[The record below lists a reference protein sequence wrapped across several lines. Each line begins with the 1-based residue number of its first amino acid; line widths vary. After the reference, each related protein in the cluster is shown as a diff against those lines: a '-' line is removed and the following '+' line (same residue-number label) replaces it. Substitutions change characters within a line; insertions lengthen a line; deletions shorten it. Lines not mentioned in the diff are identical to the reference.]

1 VIVLANLDCEA
12 QWGGAPLGG
21 RVLRRI
27 SAVSALLAYLAPDGD
42 VEVWTPAPVEHARVS
57 IGRPVTLRTGTPA
70 RFDLAWADPGA
81 KAANDRRLML
91 SVHARLGTLLPGQ
104 RGIASVDELPG
115 DGAWVAKAPW
125 TAAGRDRIV
134 GNGPATGE
142 QRVYAGRLLARCG
155 ALVVEPWLPRTL
167 DLGVTAR
174 VDNGRVTAA
183 APHTLL
189 CDGRGAFLGIDLAE
203 PPLERAHREQLD
215 RTVEA
220 AGAALA
226 GIGYEGPFTV
236 DAFVHPGGLHVCEV
250 NARHTFGH
258 VARAIGAR
266 VLGFSPPPPGARV
279 LIAPVPGDPSTAWTT
294 AS

>member
-1 VIVLANLDCEA
+1 
-12 QWGGAPLGG
+12 
-21 RVLRRI
+21 
-27 SAVSALLAYLAPDGD
+27 
-42 VEVWTPAPVEHARVS
+42 
-57 IGRPVTLRTGTPA
+57 
-70 RFDLAWADPGA
+70 
-81 KAANDRRLML
+81 
-91 SVHARLGTLLPGQ
+91 
-104 RGIASVDELPG
+104 
-115 DGAWVAKAPW
+115 
-125 TAAGRDRIV
+125 
-134 GNGPATGE
+134 
-142 QRVYAGRLLARCG
+142 LLARCG

-174 VDNGRVTAA
+174 VDSGRVTAA